1 MTHSI
6 VETKIF
12 TQNIYNNFGCMKG
25 VILTVLAIVACSQIF
40 GQSYQI
46 GHVTM
51 TLIDS
56 SRNNRAVPC
65 EIYYPADAAGENVS
79 FSKTLK
85 SKVPAISFGHGFV
98 MKWDAYQNIWEAV
111 VPNGYIVAFP
121 TSESSFSPS
130 HGELGK
136 DLSFILKKL
145 LVLGNTPG
153 SIFYNKVDTMNCV
166 MGHSMGGGSAFIAAA
181 NDPGIKAIATLAAAE
196 TKPSAIT
203 AAKNIKVPA
212 LVFAGLND
220 CITPAKTNQLPM
232 YDGLS
237 SKSKHYIGI
246 KGGSHCLMADKSFTC
261 SFGEGTCKPKPEIT
275 KEEQHRIINRY
286 LVPWLDYHLKHSD
299 AAGFL
304 FDKSL
309 EADNAIIYQ

>member
-1 MTHSI
+1 
-6 VETKIF
+6 
-12 TQNIYNNFGCMKG
+12 MKRFF
-25 VILTVLAIVACSQIF
+25 LTLVATITIGQIF

-46 GHVTM
+46 GHVSM

-56 SRNNRAVPC
+56 SRQNRAVPC
-65 EIYYPADAAGENVS
+65 EIYYPADVAGDNVS

-85 SKVPAISFGHGFV
+85 GKVPAISFGHGFV

-130 HGELGK
+130 HEELGK

-166 MGHSMGGGSAFIAAA
+166 MGHSMGGGSAFIAAG
-181 NDPGIKAIATLAAAE
+181 NDPGIKAIATLSAAE
-196 TKPSAIT
+196 TKPSAIA

-275 KEEQHRIINRY
+275 REEQHAIINKY
-286 LVPWLDYHLKHSD
+286 LIPWLNYYLKHSD
-299 AAGFL
+299 ADAASFEKAL
-304 FDKSL
+304 KTDS
-309 EADNAIIYQ
+309 AIIYQ